1 VFFFSLRIFRI
12 RHEKLSEG
20 CIHGSAKR
28 SSQTGHRNYQAEKG
42 GYAISY
48 SSGKKAYIH
57 KITCS
62 PSKFGGFLSVVYV
75 ELNIIF
81 FGKKDFEDALQEV
94 RPSVSSNELGT
105 YDEWNKQFGSLSL

>member
-1 VFFFSLRIFRI
+1 MSEIFPALRVFFFLRIFRI
-12 RHEKLSEG
+12 RHEELSEG

-57 KITCS
+57 KIRCS
-62 PSKFGGFLSVVYV
+62 PSKFGGFYPVVYV
-75 ELNIIF
+75 ELNISFLAKRILKMHC
-81 FGKKDFEDALQEV
+81 KK
-94 RPSVSSNELGT
+94 
-105 YDEWNKQFGSLSL
+105 